1 MKEIF
6 NSKTLIY
13 LFLISIALNISFSL
27 QNYSI
32 YTINMNR
39 GQYELEAMQIKTNDK
54 ICPILIPSLFS
65 QILLLPYY
73 KNTSGFKYLDYYG
86 SIKLPIYEDRYFR
99 IELFAYSFLNKY
111 NDFVMGKLIFG
122 QIINDCYFGL
132 SYGNNS
138 NEINEKYFL
147 LNQLYNRNQ
156 IKEKI
161 FSFD

>member
-1 MKEIF
+1 MLNKKKLLMKEIF

-65 QILLLPYY
+65 
-73 KNTSGFKYLDYYG
+73 
-86 SIKLPIYEDRYFR
+86 
-99 IELFAYSFLNKY
+99 
-111 NDFVMGKLIFG
+111 
-122 QIINDCYFGL
+122 
-132 SYGNNS
+132 
-138 NEINEKYFL
+138 
-147 LNQLYNRNQ
+147 
-156 IKEKI
+156 
-161 FSFD
+161 

>member
-1 MKEIF
+1 M
-6 NSKTLIY
+6 
-13 LFLISIALNISFSL
+13 
-27 QNYSI
+27 
-32 YTINMNR
+32 
-39 GQYELEAMQIKTNDK
+39 
-54 ICPILIPSLFS
+54 
-65 QILLLPYY
+65 
-73 KNTSGFKYLDYYG
+73 
-86 SIKLPIYEDRYFR
+86 PIYEDRYFR